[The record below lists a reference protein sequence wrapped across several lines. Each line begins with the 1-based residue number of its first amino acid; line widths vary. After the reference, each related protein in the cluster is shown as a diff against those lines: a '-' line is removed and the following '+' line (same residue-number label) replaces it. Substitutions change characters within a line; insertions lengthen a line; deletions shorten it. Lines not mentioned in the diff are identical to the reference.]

1 MPDTAES
8 SDKNTENSEA
18 ENDASIPG
26 EDFPIV
32 LFDGVCHLC
41 DRSVRFVLERDLDTR
56 FHFAPLQSVLG
67 KKLLEKHGLP
77 PDSIDGMV
85 LIDRGTVHTKSSA
98 ALRITGQLSFPWRTG
113 ILFLVIPKPLRDAV
127 YGVVARHRYRWFGKS
142 ESCMVPDSRWESR
155 FHE

>member
-8 SDKNTENSEA
+8 SDKNIKNSEA

-41 DRSVRFVLERDLDTR
+41 DRSVRFVLERDLNAR
-56 FHFAPLQSVLG
+56 FHFAPLQSVPG
-67 KKLLEKHGLP
+67 RKLLEKHGLP
-77 PDSIDGMV
+77 PDSIDGVV

-98 ALRITGQLSFPWRTG
+98 ALRIVGQLSFPWWTG
-113 ILFLVIPKPLRDAV
+113 ILFLGIPKPLRDAV
-127 YGVVARHRYRWFGKS
+127 YGIVARHRYRWFGKRDA
-142 ESCMVPDSRWESR
+142 CMAPDPRWKDR